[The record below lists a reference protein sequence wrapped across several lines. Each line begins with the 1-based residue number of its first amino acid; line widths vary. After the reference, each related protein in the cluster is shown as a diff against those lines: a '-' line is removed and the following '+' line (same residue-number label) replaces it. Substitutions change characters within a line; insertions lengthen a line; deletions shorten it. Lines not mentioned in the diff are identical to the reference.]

1 MYPAGIVSP
10 ANRAAA
16 VRAGIYPADAP
27 GQCCFLTGQSLLALD
42 NPTGAQTAIFSFFV
56 PSVKPLMQSKP
67 ERVTIELDGIKAGA
81 FDLAPGA
88 HDVTLSIPTALRR
101 ERRIVASLTMSIAW
115 VPAKAGVNGD
125 TRELSVM
132 LLKVGYI

>member
-1 MYPAGIVSP
+1 
-10 ANRAAA
+10 
-16 VRAGIYPADAP
+16 
-27 GQCCFLTGQSLLALD
+27 
-42 NPTGAQTAIFSFFV
+42 
-56 PSVKPLMQSKP
+56 MQSKP
-67 ERVTIELDGIKAGA
+67 ERVTIALDGIKSGA

-115 VPAKAGVNGD
+115 VPAKTGVNGD